1 MYALGVLF
9 PMRILVVDDHAVV
22 RHGVVSL
29 LTSQPGYQVCGEA
42 VDGQDAVEKARSLRP
57 DVIVM
62 DVSMPT
68 VNGLEATRII
78 RREISDIEVLILS
91 QHESAEMVRQA
102 FNAGARGY
110 VVKSSIA
117 NHLLSAVEAV
127 GHHESFFD
135 GTRSHIKNKPPRP
148 VDEQEILQRSV
159 ALEQAL
165 RDSEE
170 LYRSTFELAA
180 VGVAH
185 VSAEGRW
192 LRVNPKLC
200 EITGY
205 SQEEMLNLHFQDI
218 TYPDDLARDVDQA
231 NKLVAGLM
239 DQYSLEKR
247 YIRKDG
253 SLLWANLTV
262 SAVRDANRKFK
273 YFISVLEDIH
283 ARKEAEQ
290 ARTRLALAEQARF
303 RLAAI
308 VESSEDAIVSK
319 DLNGIIT
326 SWNFGAERV
335 FGYKAEEVIGKSI
348 TILIPKELLS
358 EETEF
363 LRRLRSGQRIGHY
376 ETTRVRKDGKRIS
389 VSLTISPVRDAEGR
403 VVGASKIAQD
413 ITGRRESE
421 ERLQKSEERLRTALD
436 VASAGVWDYD
446 LAANTVFW
454 SPTVYTLLGYQPGE
468 CEPSVENWENR
479 VHPDDLPRILPLLE
493 EAKNGKAH
501 YQSEYRSLWPDGTI
515 HWLSANGK
523 FFFDDQKRPIRFL
536 GAFTEITRR
545 KVGEVAL
552 RESEQ
557 RFRAFFQSAA
567 MGAARADFHTRRFL
581 EVNETFC
588 KMTGYSA
595 QELQCLT
602 FLEITHPEDR
612 ALSPTGSTQPYE
624 ADMRYL
630 RKDGEII
637 WVHTGISS
645 VCNEQGVPLYY
656 VAIIADITERKKA
669 EQARRETEERTRFT
683 LEAANIGTWEWDLI
697 TGVVRWSD
705 NMERVHRQAP
715 GSFAGSFE
723 SFLANVHPDDR
734 TRIPELV
741 QQAISGDGKYQVEYR
756 QIRSDGTLGWMEGI
770 GQVIY
775 DASGKPIRMMGI
787 CTDIT
792 ERKMVADALRSA
804 NDTLEQHV
812 RERTAELLLK
822 NEELTRKTALIR
834 DLSRRSLQIQDE
846 ERRRIARELH
856 DSVGQLMA
864 AMSMNFSHALNECQK
879 LSPLASKALFDNAQL
894 LEQATSEVRTISHL
908 LHPPLLEEAGLATAI
923 HIFVEGFSDR
933 SKVEV
938 TTNVPED
945 LGTLPKEIEITL
957 FRIVQEAL
965 TNIHRHSASPTAS
978 IRISREDSQITL
990 QISDAGHGIPQNKMQ
1005 MLNSSTGTGVG
1016 IRGMRERLQQL
1027 SGDLQI
1033 QSDARGTMFIATLPV
1048 PRQSELPARLKA
1060 SQ

>member
-1 MYALGVLF
+1 
-9 PMRILVVDDHAVV
+9 MRILVVDDHAVV
-22 RHGVVSL
+22 RRGVVSL

-42 VDGQDAVEKARSLRP
+42 VDGQDAVEKARLLRP

-62 DVSMPT
+62 DVSMPN

-78 RREISDIEVLILS
+78 RSEISDIEVLVLS

-117 NHLLSAVEAV
+117 AHLLNAVEAV
-127 GHHESFFD
+127 GNHESFFD
-135 GTRSHIKNKPPRP
+135 GTRSHIMSKPSRP
-148 VDEQEILQRSV
+148 VDEQEILQRSA

-200 EITGY
+200 EILGY
-205 SQEEMLNLHFQDI
+205 SQDELLNTRFQDI
-218 TYPDDLARDVDQA
+218 THPDDLAHDLEQA
-231 NKLVAGLM
+231 NKMVAGDS
-239 DQYSLEKR
+239 DQYSMEKR

-253 SLLWANLTV
+253 SILWANLTV

-273 YFISVLEDIH
+273 YFISVLEDINV
-283 ARKEAEQ
+283 RKEAEQ
-290 ARTRLALAEQARF
+290 SRTRLALAEQARF

-326 SWNFGAERV
+326 SWNQGAERI
-335 FGYKAEEVIGKSI
+335 FGYKTEEVVGKSI
-348 TILIPKELLS
+348 TILIPPELQS

-376 ETTRVRKDGKRIS
+376 ETTRVRKDGTRLN

-413 ITGRRESE
+413 ITSRRESE
-421 ERLQKSEERLRTALD
+421 RLLQKSEERLRTALD
-436 VASAGVWDYD
+436 VAHAGVWDYD
-446 LAANTVFW
+446 LAANAVFW

-468 CEPSVENWENR
+468 CEPSAEAWQRR
-479 VHPDDLPRILPLLE
+479 VHPDDLPRVLPLLD
-493 EAKNGKAH
+493 AARTGKGL

-515 HWLSANGK
+515 HWLSANGR
-523 FFFDDQKRPIRFL
+523 FFFDDQNRPIRFL

-545 KVGEVAL
+545 KAGEVAL

-567 MGAARADFHTRRFL
+567 MGAARADFHTHRFL
-581 EVNETFC
+581 EANETFC
-588 KMTGYSA
+588 KMIGYA
-595 QELQCLT
+595 CEELQSLT
-602 FLEITHPEDR
+602 FTDISHPDDR
-612 ALSPTGSTQPYE
+612 ALSPSGSGQPYE
-624 ADMRYL
+624 ADKRYV

-637 WVHTGISS
+637 WVHIAINC
-645 VCNEQGVPLYY
+645 VFNEQGVPLYY
-656 VAIIADITERKKA
+656 VGIVADITERKRA
-669 EQARRETEERTRFT
+669 EQALRDAEERTRFT

-697 TGVVRWSD
+697 AGTVHWSD
-705 NMERVHRQAP
+705 NMERVHRQTP
-715 GSFAGSFE
+715 GSFSGSFE
-723 SFLANVHPDDR
+723 SFLANVHPEDR
-734 TRIPELV
+734 KRIPDLV
-741 QQAISGDGKYQVEYR
+741 QQAISGDGKYHVEYR
-756 QIRSDGTLGWMEGI
+756 QIQSDGTLGWMEGA

-775 DASGKPIRMMGI
+775 DDAGKPIRMMGI

-792 ERKMVADALRSA
+792 ERKTAADALRSA

-812 RERTAELLLK
+812 RERTAELVSK
-822 NEELTRKTALIR
+822 NDELTKKTAVIR

-856 DSVGQLMA
+856 DSVGQLLA
-864 AMSMNFSHALNECQK
+864 AMSMNFSYALNECQK
-879 LSPLASKALFDNAQL
+879 LSPTASKSLFDNAQL
-894 LEQATSEVRTISHL
+894 LEQATSEVRTLSHL
-908 LHPPLLEEAGLATAI
+908 LHPPLLEEAGITTAI
-923 HIFVEGFSDR
+923 HIYVEGFSER
-933 SKVEV
+933 SKIDV
-938 TTNVPED
+938 TCDVPED
-945 LGTLPKEIEITL
+945 LGRLPKEIEITL

-965 TNIHRHSASPTAS
+965 TNIHRHSASQTAS
-978 IRISREDSQITL
+978 ISISRSDSQVTL
-990 QISDAGHGIPQNKMQ
+990 EISDAGQGIPQGKLQ
-1005 MLNSSTGTGVG
+1005 LLNSSAGTGVG

-1033 QSDARGTMFIATLPV
+1033 QSDTKGTTLIATLPV
-1048 PRQSELPARLKA
+1048 PRESAVTDKA
-1060 SQ
+1060 KTSQ